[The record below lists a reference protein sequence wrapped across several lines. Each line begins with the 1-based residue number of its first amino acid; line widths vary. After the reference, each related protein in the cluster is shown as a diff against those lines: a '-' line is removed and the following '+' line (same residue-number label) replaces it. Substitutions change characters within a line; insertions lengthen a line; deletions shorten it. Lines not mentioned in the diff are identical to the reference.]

1 MSMLNVAPEL
11 DQRPRSIKG
20 RRPGLIITALWAA
33 LSLSLTAQ
41 ALPGLSTDGLRA
53 PAMDLNRS
61 RNTERVREMTMDQAI
76 DSAQRRLIFFV
87 PAKVYQVYYKFL
99 KFLDLFHLNFWVF
112 LKNFLVQSNNKDLDN
127 QFLDTWV
134 FANLVPLS
142 FLIY

>member
-76 DSAQRRLIFFV
+76 DSAQRRYGG
-87 PAKVYQVYYKFL
+87 KVI
-99 KFLDLFHLNFWVF
+99 NARE
-112 LKNFLVQSNNKDLDN
+112 VQSVNGTVYRVRVLQENGKLR
-127 QFLDTWV
+127 TITIR
-134 FANLVPLS
+134 P
-142 FLIY
+142 